1 MKHISTLLIQLWKK
15 QTVLCI
21 AGLAALLS
29 AFPVS
34 FSPAA
39 FASVDFRVLGLLFCL
54 MSVVAGLRTAGV
66 FEFLCRA
73 LAQKPATSRALAL
86 TLVLLCFFSS
96 MLVTNDVSLLTFV
109 PFAIL
114 TMELSGQQK
123 HLPLVITMQTIAAN
137 LGSMLTPVG
146 NPQNLYLYSN
156 YAMTPG
162 EFFPVTVPLTL
173 AGLVLVCVGCLA
185 VPQHPISFS
194 LPQQKAPD
202 RIKLIRY
209 GPLFLLCLGTV
220 FHLIPWQAVVAVV
233 IVVMLICDRSLFL
246 RVDYGLLV
254 TFVFFFLFVGNLGQ
268 METVR
273 SLLSNLLTGR
283 ELWGGILLSQVISN
297 VPAAV
302 LLSGFTDYGA
312 ALLAGTNIGGL
323 GTLVASLA
331 SLISYRLY
339 CGIEGAKPGQYLGIF
354 TAANLLCLIPMTLL
368 GCLIV

>member
-1 MKHISTLLIQLWKK
+1 MESITNFLKKLWKQ
-15 QTVLCI
+15 QTVLCV
-21 AGLAALLS
+21 AGIAALLS
-29 AFPVS
+29 AVPVS
-34 FSPAA
+34 FSVAA
-39 FASVDFRVLGLLFCL
+39 FASVDLRVLGLLFCL
-54 MSVVAGLRTAGV
+54 MSVVAGLRAAGV

-73 LAQKPATSRALAL
+73 LAQKTADSRALAL

-114 TMELSGQQK
+114 TLELSGQQK
-123 HLPLVITMQTIAAN
+123 HLPLVVTMQTIAAN

-162 EFFPVTVPLTL
+162 SFFPVTLPLTL
-173 AGLVLVCVGCLA
+173 AGLALVILGCFA
-185 VPQHPISFS
+185 VPKQPISFS
-194 LPQQKAPD
+194 LPEQKSPD
-202 RIKLIRY
+202 RIRLIHY
-209 GPLFLLCLGTV
+209 GMLFLLCLATV
-220 FHLIPWQAVVAVV
+220 FHLIPWQLVLAVVGAAM
-233 IVVMLICDRSLFL
+233 ILWDRKLL
-246 RVDYGLLV
+246 RRVDYGLLV

-273 SLLSNLLTGR
+273 SLLSQLLTGR
-283 ELWGGILLSQVISN
+283 ELAGSILLSQVISN

-302 LLSGFTDYGA
+302 LLSGFTENGA

-339 CGIEGAKPGQYLGIF
+339 CGVETAKPGRYLLLF
-354 TAANLLCLIPMTLL
+354 TVANLLCLIPMALL
-368 GCLIV
+368 GSLLV